1 LDIDGVMR
9 TQRLAESDPA
19 IVALRRK
26 ADAAL
31 EAVEREVLGEAGYAK
46 LQEHERTRAVR
57 GDINT
62 LAGKLAVDGLPLSAE
77 QGEQLVQV
85 LAEANTSYR
94 AGKAADSPWTALQ
107 ATGNPL
113 WCGPLPDTFDWTV
126 ARQRARAIL
135 TDVQFAYFEQKI
147 ASYESV
153 QLVNM
158 VVKAKAADP
167 GGR

>member
-1 LDIDGVMR
+1 
-9 TQRLAESDPA
+9 
-19 IVALRRK
+19 
-26 ADAAL
+26 
-31 EAVEREVLGEAGYAK
+31 LGEAGYAK

-94 AGKAADSPWTALQ
+94 AGKAVDSPWAALQ
-107 ATGNPL
+107 ATGDPL
-113 WCGPLPDTFDWTV
+113 WRGPLPDTFDWNF

-135 TDVQFAYFEQKI
+135 TDAQFVYFEQQI
-147 ASYESV
+147 GGIGGYESI
-153 QLVNM
+153 QLINM
-158 VVKAKAADP
+158 VVKAKAADQ